1 MLAYVVG
8 KICAVDGWISI
19 HCTYFAYSIRQH
31 ISSLRETQELPEDG
45 NKLLKHVGA
54 KG

>member
-1 MLAYVVG
+1 MLYN
-8 KICAVDGWISI
+8 
-19 HCTYFAYSIRQH
+19 IRQRMG
-31 ISSLRETQELPEDG
+31 SLRGTQQLPEDG